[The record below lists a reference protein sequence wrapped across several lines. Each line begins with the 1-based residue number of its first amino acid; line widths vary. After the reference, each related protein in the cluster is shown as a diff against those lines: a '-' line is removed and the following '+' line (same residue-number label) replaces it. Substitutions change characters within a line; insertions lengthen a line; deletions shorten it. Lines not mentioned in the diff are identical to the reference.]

1 MGKSKITCETLK
13 AIRKQVA
20 DANGIVYTPAKCD
33 FEGVCTGTCPACESE
48 REYIENQLSLK
59 RKAGNIV
66 KIAGLVAGLTTLAPL
81 ATVAQ
86 EMNAPEPTEQISLLS
101 EEYLFTFNGQIRP
114 ENEDRIDQL
123 TELISQMP
131 GEVFI
136 IAGHT
141 DNRKSDETYNL
152 KLSQKRAEY
161 IRNLIFSR
169 LEYQGFNIEDFIL
182 IPVGLAY
189 FEPNIP
195 DAKDESEHEQNRRV
209 SLFLYKEHSLKG
221 EAACIVNEAVQN
233 KFPFLEER
241 LGTTKSNEIKE
252 IWTEKVK
259 KEKESITN
267 H

>member
-1 MGKSKITCETLK
+1 MDKSKITCETLK

-66 KIAGLVAGLTTLAPL
+66 KIAGLVTSLTALAPL

-86 EMNAPEPTEQISLLS
+86 EMNSPEPTEQISLLD
-101 EEYLFTFNGQIRP
+101 EEYFFEFGGIKP
-114 ENEDRIDQL
+114 EYEDRIDQL
-123 TELISQMP
+123 TELVSQMP

-141 DNRKSDETYNL
+141 DGRGSEAYNL
-152 KLSQKRAEY
+152 KLSQKRADY
-161 IRNLIFSR
+161 IRALILSK
-169 LEYQGFNIEDFIL
+169 LKEKGYNIEDYII
-182 IPVGLAY
+182 IPVGVAFLA
-189 FEPNIP
+189 PNIP
-195 DAKDESEHEQNRRV
+195 NAKTEPEHEQNRRV
-209 SLFLYKEHSLKG
+209 SLFLFKEHSLKG
-221 EAACIVNEAVQN
+221 EAACIVNDKVKEN
-233 KFPFLEER
+233 FSLFEER
-241 LGTTKSNEIKE
+241 LGTTKFNEIKE

-259 KEKESITN
+259 KEKENITN

>member
-1 MGKSKITCETLK
+1 MDKSKITCETLK

-33 FEGVCTGTCPACESE
+33 FEGVCTGTCPACEQE
-48 REYIENQLSLK
+48 REYIEKQISLK

-66 KIAGLVAGLTTLAPL
+66 KIAGLVTSLTTLAPL

-86 EMNAPEPTEQISLLS
+86 EMNSPEPTEQISLLD
-101 EEYLFTFNGQIRP
+101 EEYFFEFGGMKP
-114 ENEDRIDQL
+114 EYDDRLDQL

-141 DNRKSDETYNL
+141 DTRGSEAYNL

-161 IRNLIFSR
+161 IRESIISR
-169 LEYQGFNIEDFIL
+169 LRYHGFDIEDYII

-189 FEPNIP
+189 FEPNVPNAQTEI
-195 DAKDESEHEQNRRV
+195 EHEQNRRA
-209 SLFLYKEHSLKG
+209 SIFLYKEHSLKG
-221 EAACIVNEAVQN
+221 ESACIVNDKVKES
-233 KFPFLEER
+233 FSILEEK
-241 LGTTKSNEIKE
+241 LGTTKFNEFKE
-252 IWTEKVK
+252 IWKTKGKNERKR
-259 KEKESITN
+259 
-267 H
+267 

>member
-1 MGKSKITCETLK
+1 MDKSKITCETLK

-66 KIAGLVAGLTTLAPL
+66 KIAGLVTSLTALAPL

-86 EMNAPEPTEQISLLS
+86 EMNSPEPTEQISLLS
-101 EEYLFTFNGQIRP
+101 EEYFFEFGGIKP
-114 ENEDRIDQL
+114 EYEDRIDQL

-141 DNRKSDETYNL
+141 DPRGSVEYNL

-161 IRNLIFSR
+161 IRNLILSR
-169 LEYQGFNIEDFIL
+169 LEYQGYNIEGYIL
-182 IPVGLAY
+182 IPVGLAD
-189 FEPNIP
+189 FEPNVPNAQTEI
-195 DAKDESEHEQNRRV
+195 EHEQNRRV
-209 SLFLYKEHSLKG
+209 SLFLFKEHSLKG
-221 EAACIVNEAVQN
+221 EAACIVNDKVKEN
-233 KFPFLEER
+233 FSILEER
-241 LGTTKSNEIKE
+241 LGTTKFNELKE
-252 IWTEKVK
+252 IWKAKVK
-259 KEKESITN
+259 EERE
-267 H
+267 

>member
-1 MGKSKITCETLK
+1 MDKSKITCETLK

-48 REYIENQLSLK
+48 REYIENQLSIK

-66 KIAGLVAGLTTLAPL
+66 KIAGLVTSLTTRAPL

-86 EMNAPEPTEQISLLS
+86 EMNAPEPTEQISLLD
-101 EEYLFTFNGQIRP
+101 EEYFFDFGTFLKPQYEERY
-114 ENEDRIDQL
+114 DYL
-123 TELISQMP
+123 AELVSKMP

-136 IAGHT
+136 FAGHT
-141 DNRKSDETYNL
+141 DTRGSEAYNL

-161 IRNLIFSR
+161 VRNFILSR
-169 LEYQGFNIEDFIL
+169 LEYQGYNIEDFII

-189 FEPNIP
+189 FEPNVPNAQTEI
-195 DAKDESEHEQNRRV
+195 EHEQNRRA
-209 SLFLYKEHSLKG
+209 SIFLYKEHSLKG

-241 LGTTKSNEIKE
+241 LGTTKFNEIKE

>member
-1 MGKSKITCETLK
+1 MDKSKITCETLK

-33 FEGVCTGTCPACESE
+33 FEGVCAGTCPACESE

-66 KIAGLVAGLTTLAPL
+66 KIAGLVTSLTALAPL

-86 EMNAPEPTEQISLLS
+86 EMNSPEPTEQISLLD
-101 EEYLFTFNGQIRP
+101 EEYFFTFNGQIRP

-141 DNRKSDETYNL
+141 DTRGSEAYNL

-161 IRNLIFSR
+161 IRESIISR
-169 LEYQGFNIEDFIL
+169 LRYHGFDIEDFIL

-189 FEPNIP
+189 FEPNVANAQTEI
-195 DAKDESEHEQNRRV
+195 EHEQNRRA
-209 SLFLYKEHSLKG
+209 SIFLYKEHSLKG
-221 EAACIVNEAVQN
+221 EAACIVNDKVKEN
-233 KFPFLEER
+233 FSILEER
-241 LGTTKSNEIKE
+241 LGTTKFNEFKK
-252 IWTEKVK
+252 IWKAKVK
-259 KEKESITN
+259 NERKK
-267 H
+267 

>member
-1 MGKSKITCETLK
+1 MDKSKITCETLK

-66 KIAGLVAGLTTLAPL
+66 KIAGLVTSLTALAPL

-86 EMNAPEPTEQISLLS
+86 EMNSPEPTETISILS
-101 EEYLFTFNGQIRP
+101 EEYFFEFGGIKP
-114 ENEDRIDQL
+114 EYEDRIDQL

-131 GEVFI
+131 GEVII

-141 DNRKSDETYNL
+141 DTRGSEIYNT

-161 IRNLIFSR
+161 IRNIVLNR
-169 LEYQGFNIEDFIL
+169 LGKKGYNIEDYII
-182 IPVGLAY
+182 IPVGMGYLA
-189 FEPNIP
+189 PNIP
-195 DAKDESEHEQNRRV
+195 DAQTEVEHEQNRRV
-209 SLFLYKEHSLKG
+209 SIFLLDEHSWLSEKYKEIYK
-221 EAACIVNEAVQN
+221 
-233 KFPFLEER
+233 R
-241 LGTTKSNEIKE
+241 
-252 IWTEKVK
+252 
-259 KEKESITN
+259 
-267 H
+267 

>member
-1 MGKSKITCETLK
+1 MDKSKITCETLK

-48 REYIENQLSLK
+48 REYIEDQLSLK

-66 KIAGLVAGLTTLAPL
+66 KIAGLVTSLTALAPL

-101 EEYLFTFNGQIRP
+101 EEYFFTFNGQIRP

-141 DNRKSDETYNL
+141 DPRGSVEYNL

-161 IRNLIFSR
+161 IRESIISR
-169 LEYQGFNIEDFIL
+169 LRYHGFDIEDFIL

-189 FEPNIP
+189 FEPNVPNAQTEI
-195 DAKDESEHEQNRRV
+195 EHEQNRRA
-209 SLFLYKEHSLKG
+209 SIFLYKEHSLKG
-221 EAACIVNEAVQN
+221 EAACIVNDKVKEN
-233 KFPFLEER
+233 FSILEER
-241 LGTTKSNEIKE
+241 LGTTKFNEFKK
-252 IWTEKVK
+252 IWKAKVK
-259 KEKESITN
+259 NERGK
-267 H
+267 

>member
-1 MGKSKITCETLK
+1 
-13 AIRKQVA
+13 
-20 DANGIVYTPAKCD
+20 
-33 FEGVCTGTCPACESE
+33 
-48 REYIENQLSLK
+48 
-59 RKAGNIV
+59 
-66 KIAGLVAGLTTLAPL
+66 
-81 ATVAQ
+81 
-86 EMNAPEPTEQISLLS
+86 MNAPEPTEQISLLS
-101 EEYLFTFNGQIRP
+101 EEYFFTFNGQIRP

-141 DNRKSDETYNL
+141 DSRKSDETFNL

-161 IRNLIFSR
+161 IRNLILSR
-169 LEYQGFNIEDFIL
+169 LEYQGYNIEDYIL
-182 IPVGLAY
+182 IPVGLAD
-189 FEPNIP
+189 FEPNVPNAQTEI
-195 DAKDESEHEQNRRV
+195 EHEQNRRA
-209 SLFLYKEHSLKG
+209 SIFLYKEHSLKG

-241 LGTTKSNEIKE
+241 LGTTKFNEIKE

-259 KEKESITN
+259 KEKENITN

>member
-1 MGKSKITCETLK
+1 MDKSKITCETLK
-13 AIRKQVA
+13 TIRKQVA

-66 KIAGLVAGLTTLAPL
+66 KIAGLVTSLTTLAPL

-101 EEYLFTFNGQIRP
+101 EEYFFTFNGQIRP

-141 DNRKSDETYNL
+141 DTRGSIEYNL

-161 IRNLIFSR
+161 IRNLILSR
-169 LEYQGFNIEDFIL
+169 LEYQGYNIEDYIL

-189 FEPNIP
+189 FEPNVPNAQTEI
-195 DAKDESEHEQNRRV
+195 EHEQNRRA
-209 SLFLYKEHSLKG
+209 SIFLYKEHSLKG

-241 LGTTKSNEIKE
+241 LGTTKFNEIKE

-259 KEKESITN
+259 KEKENITN

>member
-1 MGKSKITCETLK
+1 MDKSKITCETLK

-20 DANGIVYTPAKCD
+20 DANGIVYTPAKCN
-33 FEGVCTGTCPACESE
+33 FEGVCAGTCPACESE

-66 KIAGLVAGLTTLAPL
+66 KIAGLVTSLTTLAPL

-86 EMNAPEPTEQISLLS
+86 EMNAPVPTETIALLD
-101 EEYLFTFNGQIRP
+101 EEFLFDFGWVKP
-114 ENEDRIDQL
+114 EYEDRIDQL

-141 DNRKSDETYNL
+141 DTRGSEAYNL

-161 IRNLIFSR
+161 IRENIISR
-169 LEYQGFNIEDFIL
+169 LRYHGFDIEDFIL

-189 FEPNIP
+189 FEPNVPNAQTEI
-195 DAKDESEHEQNRRV
+195 EHEQNRRA
-209 SLFLYKEHSLKG
+209 SIFLYKEHSLKG

-241 LGTTKSNEIKE
+241 LGTTKFNEIKE

-259 KEKESITN
+259 KEKENITN